1 MTLGIDPSLICSGI
15 CIIDDNKNNKIIYF
29 EKIETKTG
37 QQNRLLFIITKIEKL
52 IKIYKIDK
60 VKIESGY
67 TNSKN
72 AKGAIQLAELRGC
85 IKYISELNNITLFE
99 YAPKSVKK
107 YITNDGNCDKKGIY
121 IELYK
126 LYKDDDK
133 FLTIGDFSDLH
144 NKNKTDDIYDSIAIA
159 LMPDKNE

>member
-1 MTLGIDPSLICSGI
+1 MILAIDPSLVCSGL
-15 CIIDDNKNNKIIYF
+15 CIIDNENNNKLIF
-29 EKIETKTG
+29 FDKIETKSH
-37 QQNRLLFIITKIEKL
+37 QNNRLFYIISKIDKLIKTYKIEK
-52 IKIYKIDK
+52 I
-60 VKIESGY
+60 KIESGY

-85 IKYISELNNITLFE
+85 IKYISELNNIKLFE

-107 YITNDGNCDKKGIY
+107 YITGDGDCDKKGIY
-121 IELYK
+121 LSLYK

-133 FLTIGDFSDLH
+133 FLTIGEFSDLH